1 MGWML
6 ETHKMRYTEPTYPIR
21 GAKRPVVTL
30 ELLALRLVTFL
41 GLHTPDGG
49 TKTTALPCVH
59 GPYIT
64 RETYHELDDEL
75 RSRVGTGRV
84 IYLWYSR

>member
-41 GLHTPDGG
+41 GLHTPD
-49 TKTTALPCVH
+49 ARLV
-59 GPYIT
+59 
-64 RETYHELDDEL
+64 
-75 RSRVGTGRV
+75 
-84 IYLWYSR
+84 